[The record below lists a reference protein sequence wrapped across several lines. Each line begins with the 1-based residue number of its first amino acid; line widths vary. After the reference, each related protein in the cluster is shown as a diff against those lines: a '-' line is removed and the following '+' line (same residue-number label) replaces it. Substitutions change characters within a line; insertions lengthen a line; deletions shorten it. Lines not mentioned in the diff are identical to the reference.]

1 MLSLLA
7 DFSLGVKK
15 SSETFGPACSSM
27 DVSLAI
33 LAKKLRS
40 HHYGLLHAKV
50 LRRYCQ
56 AYCMLFLFSRYTVGR
71 KNTKNAIRPSQ
82 QVKYAKIRFVPKKSQ
97 KKDKNIRT
105 KNNAPKINSHQCGL
119 PIKVKRYPFVM
130 RKCFNCRG
138 TFKSLVVLNGRLLCH
153 GCYHRHYVLRA
164 CYLKKNT

>member
-82 QVKYAKIRFVPKKSQ
+82 QVKYAKIRFVPKKKSKKRQ
-97 KKDKNIRT
+97 KYPHKKQCT
-105 KNNAPKINSHQCGL
+105 KNKFTS
-119 PIKVKRYPFVM
+119 M
-130 RKCFNCRG
+130 RSSYKGQTVSIRDAQMF
-138 TFKSLVVLNGRLLCH
+138 
-153 GCYHRHYVLRA
+153 
-164 CYLKKNT
+164 